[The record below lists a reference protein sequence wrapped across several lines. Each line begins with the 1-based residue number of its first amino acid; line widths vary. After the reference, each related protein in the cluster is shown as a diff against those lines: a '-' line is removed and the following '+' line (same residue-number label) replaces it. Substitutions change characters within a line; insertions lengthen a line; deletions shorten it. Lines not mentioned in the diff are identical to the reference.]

1 MAIEFNKPSTKHS
14 AGIGTQRSANTQA
27 SKSIQH
33 SSDAPE
39 KTTGGGGDQVAI
51 SSHAQRI
58 QALEV
63 RVQQFPEVDV
73 ARVEAIKQSIAEG
86 SYKVDAESTAKKMLA
101 LEQSI
106 HQLSNKG

>member
-1 MAIEFNKPSTKHS
+1 MAIEFNKPSTKNS
-14 AGIGTQRSANTQA
+14 TAVGTQRSANTQA
-27 SKSIQH
+27 SKSTEQ
-33 SSDAPE
+33 SADAPV
-39 KTTGGGGDQVAI
+39 KTTGSGDQVAI

-73 ARVEAIKQSIAEG
+73 ARVEAIKQSISEG
-86 SYKVDAESTAKKMLA
+86 SYKVDAESTAEKMLA
-101 LEQSI
+101 LEQSL